1 MRAGTRR
8 RWDQEMGRP
17 EAMAMARN
25 SEVGSGEFAASP
37 CGKAAS
43 RCENLKQ
50 DFRESRAGVNHPSQP
65 ARFSPLSDSFQVGS
79 LPENLCMRSSQLP
92 QGLTSLKA
100 SQVEKGG
107 LPPLGF
113 RYRQFQFSRLI
124 RFQQEGVAKPSSLVF
139 PALFIVSLTFF
150 LFSSNSGF
158 AQQIGEPTRQHGV
171 SFSRGLYA
179 IRNAHIVTVSGPDI
193 DNGTI
198 VIRDGKIEAVGAG
211 VSVPSGAQ
219 TIDARGLWVYPGMI
233 DAATSMGLVEVGQ
246 GASGTVDTVEV
257 GDLNPN
263 AKAINGINPH
273 SAHIAVTRV
282 DGVTSAVS
290 MPLGGLISGQAAI
303 VNLVGTSPLEMAV
316 VPYAALVINYPR
328 AGGGGGGGFFVPDQ
342 PPNLTEALAQAN
354 RQLEQIR
361 KMLRDAEVY
370 GRAQEAYAKDKTLP
384 RADQNVLLEPLVP
397 YVRGDRPVI
406 FRADRET
413 DIRGAIRFAEEM
425 KLKPIILGGDDA
437 GKIAT
442 FLKEKNVPVIL
453 TGILDLPSREDDFY
467 DALYENAA
475 KLQQAGVRFCISS
488 GDSGA
493 NVRNLPFYAGM
504 AAAFGLPKAEAL
516 KAVTLYPAQIINVAD
531 RLGSIE
537 AGKMAN
543 LVVTDGDL
551 LETRTHVRHLF
562 IDGRQ
567 IPLHSRHTDLN
578 DAFKNRR

>member
-1 MRAGTRR
+1 MNRLKGGEMRRKGEGERGK
-8 RWDQEMGRP
+8 GRNP
-17 EAMAMARN
+17 VPV
-25 SEVGSGEFAASP
+25 SCGFAAPP
-37 CGKAAS
+37 CGKAMPFRVRSSNTLARLRLATRGIAS
-43 RCENLKQ
+43 R
-50 DFRESRAGVNHPSQP
+50 
-65 ARFSPLSDSFQVGS
+65 
-79 LPENLCMRSSQLP
+79 SSAIGRKAIGFP
-92 QGLTSLKA
+92 QWKA
-100 SQVEKGG
+100 
-107 LPPLGF
+107 
-113 RYRQFQFSRLI
+113 
-124 RFQQEGVAKPSSLVF
+124 AKPLFLSF
-139 PALFIVSLTFF
+139 ALFLSCSDQT
-150 LFSSNSGF
+150 F

-171 SFSRGLYA
+171 GFPRGIYA

-246 GASGTVDTVEV
+246 GASGTVDTAEV

-263 AKAINGINPH
+263 AKAIIAINPH

-290 MPLGGLISGQAAI
+290 IPVGGLISGQAAI

-316 VPYAALVINYPR
+316 VPHAALVINYPR
-328 AGGGGGGGFFVPDQ
+328 PGGGGGGGFFVPEQ
-342 PPNLTEALAQAN
+342 PPNLTEVLAQAN

-361 KMLRDAEVY
+361 KMLRDAEAY

-384 RADQNVLLEPLVP
+384 RADQNILLEPLVP
-397 YVRGDRPVI
+397 YVRGERPVI

-413 DIRGAIRFAEEM
+413 DIRGAIKFAEEL

-453 TGILDLPSREDDFY
+453 TGVLDLPSREDDFY
-467 DALYENAA
+467 DVLYENAA

-516 KAVTLYPAQIINVAD
+516 KAITLYPAQIMNVAD
-531 RLGSIE
+531 RLGTIE

-543 LVVTDGDL
+543 IVVTDGDL

-567 IPLHSRHTDLN
+567 IPLNSRHTDLN